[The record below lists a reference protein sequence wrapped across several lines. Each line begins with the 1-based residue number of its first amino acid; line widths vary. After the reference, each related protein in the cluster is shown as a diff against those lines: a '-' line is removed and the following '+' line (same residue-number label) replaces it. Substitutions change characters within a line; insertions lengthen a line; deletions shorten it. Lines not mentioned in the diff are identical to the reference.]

1 MEKRAFS
8 TTLHSLRKEKKVTQ
22 EQLALQLGVSPQA
35 VSKWENGSY
44 PEGDLLPAIADF
56 FDVSID
62 YLYGRSDRE
71 KTIEQKVFDAV
82 YEETINE
89 YEETGKS
96 DEHYKTADLIRN
108 INWAIL
114 TGLWV
119 NNQSYEEPSRDPKEH
134 PKMASIMCDDVFYN
148 YFGLRED
155 NDISFFLNKAKDY
168 DLFEEL
174 LKDTDRMQTLFRIL
188 SDKDNISIIAFLY
201 TLKSG
206 EYASVDVISKSLRI
220 DKSKVKKLMDMLFDD
235 LEFDK
240 AYVPPFNRASIID
253 ANSKEEKI
261 YSANSMCGGL
271 FMALMM
277 IAREIT
283 DFPQAFRH
291 IINAKQKSWIDRK
304 KMFDH

>member
-1 MEKRAFS
+1 MDKRTFS

-22 EQLALQLGVSPQA
+22 EQLAQKLGVSPQA

-71 KTIEQKVFDAV
+71 KTIEQKVFEAV
-82 YEETINE
+82 YNSMVKEF
-89 YEETGKS
+89 EETGKS
-96 DEHYKTADLIRN
+96 DEHFKTAGLIRN
-108 INWAIL
+108 INWAML

-119 NNQSYEEPSRDPKEH
+119 NNQSYEAPSRDPKEH

-155 NDISFFLNKAKDY
+155 NDISFFLNKSKDY
-168 DLFEEL
+168 DVYEEL
-174 LKDTDRMQTLFRIL
+174 LKDTEKTQSLFRVL

-206 EYASVDVISKSLRI
+206 EYTSVDVISKSLGI
-220 DKSKVKKLMDMLFDD
+220 DKSKVKQLMNMLFDD
-235 LEFDK
+235 MEFEN
-240 AYVPPFNRASIID
+240 AAVPPFNRASVID
-253 ANSKEEKI
+253 ASGKEEKI
-261 YSANSMCGGL
+261 YSANSICGGL

-277 IAREIT
+277 LAREIM

-291 IINAKQKSWIDRK
+291 IINAKQKSWIDRN
-304 KMFDH
+304 KMFDR

>member
-1 MEKRAFS
+1 MDKRAFS
-8 TTLHSLRKEKKVTQ
+8 TILHSLRKEKKVTQ
-22 EQLALQLGVSPQA
+22 EQLALKLGVSPQA

-71 KTIEQKVFDAV
+71 KTIEQKVFEAV
-82 YEETINE
+82 SDSMVKE

-96 DEHYKTADLIRN
+96 DEHLRTADLIRN
-108 INWAIL
+108 INWAML

-119 NNQSYEEPSRDPKEH
+119 NNQSYEAPSRDSKEY
-134 PKMASIMCDDVFYN
+134 PKMASIMCDDVFYS

-155 NDISFFLNKAKDY
+155 NDISFFLNKSEDY
-168 DLFEEL
+168 DLYEEL
-174 LKDTDRMQTLFRIL
+174 LKDTEKTQSLFKLL
-188 SDKDNISIIAFLY
+188 SDKENISIIAFLY

-206 EYASVDVISKSLRI
+206 EYTSVDVISKSLKI
-220 DKSKVKKLMDMLFDD
+220 DKSKVKKLMDTLFDNME
-235 LEFDK
+235 LENAAF
-240 AYVPPFNRASIID
+240 PPFNRASIID
-253 ANSKEEKI
+253 ERGKEEKI
-261 YSANSMCGGL
+261 YSANSACGGL

-277 IAREIT
+277 IAREIA

-291 IINAKQKSWIDRK
+291 LINAKQKSWIDRN
-304 KMFDH
+304 KMFD

>member
-108 INWAIL
+108 IHWAIL

-119 NNQSYEEPSRDPKEH
+119 NNKSYEAPTRDSKEH
-134 PKMASIMCDDVFYN
+134 PKMAAIMCDDVFYN

-188 SDKDNISIIAFLY
+188 SDKDNILIIAFLY
-201 TLKSG
+201 TLKNG
-206 EYASVDVISKSLRI
+206 EFASVDVISKSLRI